1 MAAASGAVFEVGN
14 SFDDGVDV
22 RHGADFDATAAS
34 TLEMVDLVLLSRLV
48 CRELPLLGV
57 SITRTL
63 RRITFICYILEIFRM
78 QIWWFLTKDTGL
90 TQESG
95 PRRQAGTGRG
105 QGQE

>member
-63 RRITFICYILEIFRM
+63 RRITFITSYVISLKANLVVLN
-78 QIWWFLTKDTGL
+78 QGYYYQLTKNAMI
-90 TQESG
+90 SKNH
-95 PRRQAGTGRG
+95 
-105 QGQE
+105 